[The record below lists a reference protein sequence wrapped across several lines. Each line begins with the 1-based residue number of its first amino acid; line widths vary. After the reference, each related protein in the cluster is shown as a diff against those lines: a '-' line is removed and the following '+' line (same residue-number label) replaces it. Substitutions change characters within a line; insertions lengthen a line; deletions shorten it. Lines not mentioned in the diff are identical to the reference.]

1 MKRRKRNSRPKHPLK
16 SPGRRKRVRQPNSQV
31 RSKKQDKHPKA
42 PAPSQMRIS
51 RLERRRLHALRELR
65 AGKSLAASARSAG
78 ISRHR
83 LRRFVIKNR
92 IARRV
97 GKRWLFYKR
106 GRRQMQTFSAGQ
118 IWYPTLSPAEAGNNG
133 RYMSAVKQFRKT
145 NDPAHLE
152 PFVGKSV
159 TDIEGKEYP
168 FETRPN
174 VLYRLLAGTEPF
186 EEIYRI
192 LTQ

>member
-1 MKRRKRNSRPKHPLK
+1 MRIRRPKSPVQSKRPVKRRK
-16 SPGRRKRVRQPNSQV
+16 
-31 RSKKQDKHPKA
+31 A
-42 PAPSQMRIS
+42 PASLKMRIS

-65 AGKSLAASARSAG
+65 EGKSLAASARSAG

-83 LRRFVIKNR
+83 FRRFVIKNR

-106 GRRQMQTFSAGQ
+106 GRRQMQTYSGGQ
-118 IWYPTLSPAEAGNNG
+118 ILHPTFNPAEAGYNG
-133 RYMSAVKQFRKT
+133 QFLSAVGQFRKT

-159 TDIEGKEYP
+159 KDIEGKEYP

-174 VLYRLLAGTEPF
+174 VLYRLLAGTEPVD
-186 EEIYRI
+186 EIYRI

>member
-1 MKRRKRNSRPKHPLK
+1 MKRKNRGSNKRKHHRATKRHARASTRIK
-16 SPGRRKRVRQPNSQV
+16 SHRYSERRKVPAS
-31 RSKKQDKHPKA
+31 SK
-42 PAPSQMRIS
+42 MRIS

-65 AGKSLAASARSAG
+65 EGKSLAASARIAG

-106 GRRQMQTFSAGQ
+106 GRRQMRTFSAGQ
-118 IWYPTLSPAEAGNNG
+118 IWYPTFNPAEAGING
-133 RYMSAVKQFRKT
+133 QFLSALGQFRKT

-159 TDIEGKEYP
+159 KDIEGKEYP